1 MKKYLSYIL
10 LVLLGYLLYVNEDS
24 KYIVAGV
31 GIFIIG
37 MHFMEDGFKL
47 FSGGLL
53 EKLISKSTNTVFKSV
68 GLGIT
73 ATAILQSSSLI
84 AIIVISFLSA
94 KIISLAGAL
103 GVVFGSAVGTTATTW
118 IVSTLGVKINIAAF
132 SLPMIIFGVIFRFY
146 KQKNFQGIGNILL
159 GLGFVFLGIGYM
171 KDGFEELKSGIDLAQ
186 FAVDGYTGII
196 IYTFVGA
203 LATVIIQSSSATLA
217 LTITALATGQLIY
230 INAMAIAVGA
240 NIGTATTAA
249 MGAMVSNA
257 NSKRMAVGLFIFKGI
272 TAVITLAL
280 LYFIIDFVDYLSN
293 IFGISEDDW
302 AMKLAVFHTLFNLVG
317 LIIFSFFIPRL
328 VVFLKKL
335 FVEDIETYIQK
346 PKYLDMQV
354 VAVPSAALEATKKE
368 IIHLYDN
375 ASEVLSHAIM
385 LHRHRYL
392 GKSDISTVVKESTDI
407 IELNIDDFYQTRIKS
422 LYSDIIDYSTVFIN
436 ELDSEKKTHLYE
448 LRGACRDIAEAVKN
462 TKELQQNISR
472 NLLSNNDYIKNEYNY
487 IREAIA
493 KTMNTINEIKNSK
506 DEIDVLAKAELLK
519 EYLKSLDVIST
530 GRIDVLIREK
540 RIDKKMATTLLNDSS
555 HAYNVINKL
564 INVAKILWIEDLTIK
579 QLGEDYAAGKNLS
592 KS

>member
-10 LVLLGYLLYVNEDS
+10 LALLCYLLYVNEDS

-47 FSGGLL
+47 FSGGIL
-53 EKLISKSTNTVFKSV
+53 ERIIAKSTNTTSKSV
-68 GLGIT
+68 FLGIT
-73 ATAILQSSSLI
+73 ATAILQSSSLVS
-84 AIIVISFLSA
+84 IIVISFLSA

-118 IVSTLGVKINIAAF
+118 IVSTLGVKIDVAAF
-132 SLPMIIFGVIFRFY
+132 ALPMIIFGVIFRFY
-146 KQKNFQGIGNILL
+146 EKKNIQGIGNILL
-159 GLGFVFLGIGYM
+159 GLGFIFLGIGYM
-171 KDGFEELKSGIDLAQ
+171 KDGFEDLKQGIDLAQ
-186 FAVDGYTGII
+186 FSMDGYAGII
-196 IYTFVGA
+196 VYAIIGMI
-203 LATVIIQSSSATLA
+203 ATIIIQSSSATMA
-217 LTITALATGQLIY
+217 LTITALVTGQIIY

-272 TAVITLAL
+272 TAIITLAF
-280 LYFIIDFVDYLSN
+280 LYFIIDFVEYLSSN
-293 IFGISEDDW
+293 LGISSDDM
-302 AMKLAVFHTLFNLVG
+302 AMKLAVFHTFFNLIG

-328 VVFLKKL
+328 VIFLKKL
-335 FVEDIETYIQK
+335 FVEKKDTYISK

-354 VAVPSAALEATKKE
+354 IAVPSIALKATKKE
-368 IIHLYDN
+368 TIHLYDN

-392 GKSDISTVVKESTDI
+392 GRTDISSVVKESTDI

-422 LYSDIIDYSTVFIN
+422 LYGDIIDYSTIFIN
-436 ELDSEKKTHLYE
+436 ELDSEKKNYLYE
-448 LRGACRDIAEAVKN
+448 LRIACRDIAEAVKN

-472 NLLSNNDYIKNEYNY
+472 YLLSNNDYIKNEYNY

-493 KTMNTINEIKNSK
+493 KTINTINEIKNSK
-506 DEIDVLAKAELLK
+506 DELDVLSKAELLK
-519 EYLKSLDVIST
+519 DYLKSLDVIAT

-564 INVAKILWIEDLTIK
+564 ISVAKVLWIEDLTIK
-579 QLGEDYAAGKNLS
+579 QLGEDYAAGKNL
-592 KS
+592 

>member
-47 FSGGLL
+47 FSGGIL
-53 EKLISKSTNTVFKSV
+53 EKLISKSTDTVFKSV

-118 IVSTLGVKINIAAF
+118 IVSTLGVKIDIAAF

-146 KQKNFQGIGNILL
+146 KQKNIQGIGNIFL

-186 FAVDGYTGII
+186 FSVDGYWGII
-196 IYTFVGA
+196 IYTLIGA

-257 NSKRMAVGLFIFKGI
+257 NSKRMAVGLFIFKGV
-272 TAVITLAL
+272 TAIFTLSL

-293 IFGISEDDW
+293 VFGIAQDDW
-302 AMKLAVFHTLFNLVG
+302 AMKLAVFHTFFNLIG

-328 VVFLKKL
+328 VTYLKKL
-335 FVEDIETYIQK
+335 FVEDVDTYIQK
-346 PKYLDMQV
+346 PKYLDMEV
-354 VAVPSAALEATKKE
+354 VAVPFAALEATKKE
-368 IIHLYDN
+368 TIHLYDN

-392 GKSDISTVVKESTDI
+392 GKTDIALVVKESTDI

-436 ELDSEKKTHLYE
+436 ELDSEKKNYLYE
-448 LRGACRDIAEAVKN
+448 LRSACRDIAEAVKN

-472 NLLSNNDYIKNEYNY
+472 YLLSNNDYIKDEYNY

-506 DEIDVLAKAELLK
+506 DEIDVLSKAELLK
-519 EYLKSLDVIST
+519 DYLKSLDVIAT

-564 INVAKILWIEDLTIK
+564 ISVAKVLWIEDLTIK
-579 QLGEDYAAGKNLS
+579 QLGEDYAAGKNL
-592 KS
+592 

>member
-10 LVLLGYLLYVNEDS
+10 LALLCYLLYVNEDS

-47 FSGGLL
+47 FSGGIL
-53 EKLISKSTNTVFKSV
+53 ERIIAKSTNTTSKSLF
-68 GLGIT
+68 LGIT
-73 ATAILQSSSLI
+73 ATAILQSSSLVS
-84 AIIVISFLSA
+84 IIVISFLSA

-118 IVSTLGVKINIAAF
+118 IVSTLGVKIDVAAF
-132 SLPMIIFGVIFRFY
+132 ALPMIIFGVIFRFY
-146 KQKNFQGIGNILL
+146 EKKNIQGIGNILL
-159 GLGFVFLGIGYM
+159 GLGFIFLGIGYM
-171 KDGFEELKSGIDLAQ
+171 KDGFEDLKEGIDLAQ
-186 FAVDGYTGII
+186 FSMDGYAGII
-196 IYTFVGA
+196 VYAIIGMI
-203 LATVIIQSSSATLA
+203 ATIIIQSSSATMA
-217 LTITALATGQLIY
+217 LTITALITGQIIY

-272 TAVITLAL
+272 TAIITLAF
-280 LYFIIDFVDYLSN
+280 LYFIIDLVEYLSN
-293 IFGISEDDW
+293 SLGISSDDM
-302 AMKLAVFHTLFNLVG
+302 AMKLAVFHTFFNLIG

-328 VVFLKKL
+328 VIFLKKL
-335 FVEDIETYIQK
+335 FVEEKDTYISK

-354 VAVPSAALEATKKE
+354 IAVPSIALKATKKE
-368 IIHLYDN
+368 TIHLYDN

-392 GKSDISTVVKESTDI
+392 GRTDISSVVKESTDI

-422 LYSDIIDYSTVFIN
+422 LYGDIIDYSTIFIN
-436 ELDSEKKTHLYE
+436 ELDSEKKNYLYE
-448 LRGACRDIAEAVKN
+448 LRIACRDIAEAVKN

-472 NLLSNNDYIKNEYNY
+472 YLLSNNDYIKNEYNY

-493 KTMNTINEIKNSK
+493 KTINTINEIKNSK
-506 DEIDVLAKAELLK
+506 DEIDVLSKAELLK
-519 EYLKSLDVIST
+519 EYLKSLDVIAT
-530 GRIDVLIREK
+530 GRIDILIREK

-564 INVAKILWIEDLTIK
+564 INVAKVLWIEDLTIK
-579 QLGEDYAAGKNLS
+579 QLGEDYEAGKNL
-592 KS
+592 

>member
-10 LVLLGYLLYVNEDS
+10 LALLCYLLYVNEDS

-47 FSGGLL
+47 FSGGIL
-53 EKLISKSTNTVFKSV
+53 ERIIAKSTNTTSKSV
-68 GLGIT
+68 FLGIT
-73 ATAILQSSSLI
+73 ATAILQSSSLVS
-84 AIIVISFLSA
+84 IIVISFLSA

-118 IVSTLGVKINIAAF
+118 IVSTLGVKIDVAAF
-132 SLPMIIFGVIFRFY
+132 ALPMIIFGVIFRFY
-146 KQKNFQGIGNILL
+146 EKKNIQGIGNILL
-159 GLGFVFLGIGYM
+159 GLGFIFLGIGYM
-171 KDGFEELKSGIDLAQ
+171 KDGFEDLKEGIDLAQ
-186 FAVDGYTGII
+186 FSMDGYAGII
-196 IYTFVGA
+196 VYAIIGMI
-203 LATVIIQSSSATLA
+203 ATIIIQSSSATMA
-217 LTITALATGQLIY
+217 LTITALITGQIIY

-272 TAVITLAL
+272 TAIITLAF
-280 LYFIIDFVDYLSN
+280 LYFIIDFVEYLSSN
-293 IFGISEDDW
+293 LGISSDDM
-302 AMKLAVFHTLFNLVG
+302 AMKLAVFHTFFNLIG
-317 LIIFSFFIPRL
+317 LMIFSFFIPRL
-328 VVFLKKL
+328 VIFLKKL
-335 FVEDIETYIQK
+335 FVEEKDTYISK

-354 VAVPSAALEATKKE
+354 IAVPSIALKATKKE
-368 IIHLYDN
+368 TIHLYDN

-392 GKSDISTVVKESTDI
+392 GRTDISSVVKESTDI

-422 LYSDIIDYSTVFIN
+422 LYGDIIDYSTIFIN
-436 ELDSEKKTHLYE
+436 ELDSEKKNYLYE
-448 LRGACRDIAEAVKN
+448 LRIACRDIAEAVKN

-472 NLLSNNDYIKNEYNY
+472 YLLSNNDYIKNEYNY

-493 KTMNTINEIKNSK
+493 KTINTINEIKNSK
-506 DEIDVLAKAELLK
+506 DELDVLSKAELLK
-519 EYLKSLDVIST
+519 DYLKSLDVIAT

-564 INVAKILWIEDLTIK
+564 ISVAKVLWIEDLTIK
-579 QLGEDYAAGKNLS
+579 QLGEDYAAGKNL
-592 KS
+592 

>member
-10 LVLLGYLLYVNEDS
+10 LALLCYLLYVNEDS

-47 FSGGLL
+47 FSGGIL
-53 EKLISKSTNTVFKSV
+53 ERIIAKSTNTTSKSV
-68 GLGIT
+68 FLGIT
-73 ATAILQSSSLI
+73 ATAILQSSSLVS
-84 AIIVISFLSA
+84 IIVISFLSA

-118 IVSTLGVKINIAAF
+118 IVSTLGVKIDVAAF
-132 SLPMIIFGVIFRFY
+132 ALPMIIFGVIFRFY
-146 KQKNFQGIGNILL
+146 EKKNIQGIGNILL
-159 GLGFVFLGIGYM
+159 GLGFIFLGIGYM
-171 KDGFEELKSGIDLAQ
+171 KDGFEDLKEGIDLAQ
-186 FAVDGYTGII
+186 FSMDGYAGII
-196 IYTFVGA
+196 VYAIIGMI
-203 LATVIIQSSSATLA
+203 ATIIIQSSSATMA
-217 LTITALATGQLIY
+217 LTITALITGQIIY

-272 TAVITLAL
+272 TAIITLAF
-280 LYFIIDFVDYLSN
+280 LYFIIDFVEYLSSN
-293 IFGISEDDW
+293 LGISSDDM
-302 AMKLAVFHTLFNLVG
+302 AMKLAVFHTFFNLIG

-328 VVFLKKL
+328 VIFLKKL
-335 FVEDIETYIQK
+335 FVEEKDTYISK

-354 VAVPSAALEATKKE
+354 IAVPSIALKATKKE
-368 IIHLYDN
+368 TIHLYDN

-392 GKSDISTVVKESTDI
+392 GRTDISSVVKESTDI

-422 LYSDIIDYSTVFIN
+422 LYGDIIDYSTIFIN
-436 ELDSEKKTHLYE
+436 ELDSEKKNYLYE
-448 LRGACRDIAEAVKN
+448 LRIACRDIAEAVKN

-472 NLLSNNDYIKNEYNY
+472 YLLSNNDYIKNEYNY

-493 KTMNTINEIKNSK
+493 KTINTINEIKNSK
-506 DEIDVLAKAELLK
+506 DELDVLSKAELLK
-519 EYLKSLDVIST
+519 DYLKSLDVIST

-564 INVAKILWIEDLTIK
+564 ISVAKILWIEDLTIK
-579 QLGEDYAAGKNLS
+579 KLGEDYEAGKNL
-592 KS
+592 

>member
-10 LVLLGYLLYVNEDS
+10 LALLCYLLYVNEDS

-47 FSGGLL
+47 FSGGIL
-53 EKLISKSTNTVFKSV
+53 ERIIAKSTNTTSKSV
-68 GLGIT
+68 FLGIT
-73 ATAILQSSSLI
+73 ATAILQSSSLVS
-84 AIIVISFLSA
+84 IIVISFLSA

-118 IVSTLGVKINIAAF
+118 IVSTLGVKIDVAAF
-132 SLPMIIFGVIFRFY
+132 ALPMIIFGVIFRFY
-146 KQKNFQGIGNILL
+146 EKKNIQGIGNILL
-159 GLGFVFLGIGYM
+159 GLGFIFLGIGYM
-171 KDGFEELKSGIDLAQ
+171 KDGFEDLKEGIDLAQ
-186 FAVDGYTGII
+186 FSMDGYAGII
-196 IYTFVGA
+196 VYAIIGMI
-203 LATVIIQSSSATLA
+203 ATIIIQSSSATMA
-217 LTITALATGQLIY
+217 LTITALITGQIIY

-272 TAVITLAL
+272 TAIITLAF
-280 LYFIIDFVDYLSN
+280 LYFIIDLVEYLSN
-293 IFGISEDDW
+293 SLGISSDDM
-302 AMKLAVFHTLFNLVG
+302 AMKLAVFHTFFNLIG

-328 VVFLKKL
+328 VIFLKKL
-335 FVEDIETYIQK
+335 FVEEKDTYISK

-354 VAVPSAALEATKKE
+354 IAVPSNALKATKKE
-368 IIHLYDN
+368 TIHLYDN

-392 GKSDISTVVKESTDI
+392 GRTDISSVVKESTDI

-422 LYSDIIDYSTVFIN
+422 LYGDIIDYSTIFIN
-436 ELDSEKKTHLYE
+436 ELDSEKKNYLYE
-448 LRGACRDIAEAVKN
+448 LRIACRDIAEAVKN

-472 NLLSNNDYIKNEYNY
+472 YLLSNNDYIKNEYNY

-493 KTMNTINEIKNSK
+493 KTINTINEIKNSK
-506 DEIDVLAKAELLK
+506 DELDVLSKAELLK
-519 EYLKSLDVIST
+519 DYLKSLDVIAT

-564 INVAKILWIEDLTIK
+564 ISVAKVLWIEDLTIK
-579 QLGEDYAAGKNLS
+579 QLGEDYAAGKNL
-592 KS
+592 

>member
-10 LVLLGYLLYVNEDS
+10 LALLCYLLYVNEDS

-47 FSGGLL
+47 FSGGIL
-53 EKLISKSTNTVFKSV
+53 ERIIAKSTNTTSKSV
-68 GLGIT
+68 FLGIT
-73 ATAILQSSSLI
+73 ATAILQSSSLVS
-84 AIIVISFLSA
+84 IIVISFLSA

-118 IVSTLGVKINIAAF
+118 IVSTLGVKIDVAAF
-132 SLPMIIFGVIFRFY
+132 ALPMIIFGVIFRLY
-146 KQKNFQGIGNILL
+146 EKKNIQGIGNILL
-159 GLGFVFLGIGYM
+159 GLGFIFLGIGYM
-171 KDGFEELKSGIDLAQ
+171 KDGFEDLKQGIDLAQ
-186 FAVDGYTGII
+186 FSMDGYAGII
-196 IYTFVGA
+196 VYAIIGMI
-203 LATVIIQSSSATLA
+203 ATIIIQSSSATMA
-217 LTITALATGQLIY
+217 LTITALVTGQIIY

-272 TAVITLAL
+272 TAIITLAL
-280 LYFIIDFVDYLSN
+280 LYFIIDFVEYLSSN
-293 IFGISEDDW
+293 LGISSDDM
-302 AMKLAVFHTLFNLVG
+302 AMKLAVFHTFFNLIG

-328 VVFLKKL
+328 VIFLKKL
-335 FVEDIETYIQK
+335 FVEEKDTYISK

-354 VAVPSAALEATKKE
+354 IAVPSIALKATKKE
-368 IIHLYDN
+368 TIHLYDN

-392 GKSDISTVVKESTDI
+392 GRTDISSVVKESTDI

-422 LYSDIIDYSTVFIN
+422 LYGDIIDYSTIFIN
-436 ELDSEKKTHLYE
+436 ELDGEKKNYLYE
-448 LRGACRDIAEAVKN
+448 LRIACRDIAEAVKN

-472 NLLSNNDYIKNEYNY
+472 YLLSNNDYIKNEYNY

-493 KTMNTINEIKNSK
+493 KTINTINEIKNSK
-506 DEIDVLAKAELLK
+506 DELDVLSKAELLK
-519 EYLKSLDVIST
+519 DYLKSLDVIAT

-564 INVAKILWIEDLTIK
+564 ISVAKVLWIEDLTIK
-579 QLGEDYAAGKNLS
+579 QLGEDYAAGKNL
-592 KS
+592 